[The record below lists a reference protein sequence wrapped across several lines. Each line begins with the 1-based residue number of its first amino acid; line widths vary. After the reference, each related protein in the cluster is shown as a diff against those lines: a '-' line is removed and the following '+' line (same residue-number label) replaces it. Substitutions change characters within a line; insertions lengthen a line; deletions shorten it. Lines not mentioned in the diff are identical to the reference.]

1 MLTKRPGLSQGG
13 QSDSHGRNGIEDQE
27 ATNGPRNWGKFLI
40 GRMDLEWARA
50 SAVHGAPKP

>member
-1 MLTKRPGLSQGG
+1 VVNLIHMGAMESK
-13 QSDSHGRNGIEDQE
+13 IIE